1 MINYFIILKAFVLVI
16 FKRLIMISK
25 VILFETYRPRYTMAD
40 GSGFL

>member
-25 VILFETYRPRYTMAD
+25 VILFET
-40 GSGFL
+40 